1 MGERVA
7 FNLFPI
13 IRVLAPLVGPDTI
26 AKRLTTVLTIL
37 VALMV
42 FAKLP
47 ATLIDVNAT
56 TALMDL
62 IVNWMSNQLF
72 YLCNQTIKQTKRVND
87 RKKSAIRQK
96 HILYYEK
103 TKFKGKTVIIELFFR
118 YKH

>member
-1 MGERVA
+1 LDIKPLFVKSPSPTILAPIVRAKMGERVA

-13 IRVLAPLVGPDTI
+13 IRVLVPLVGPDTI

-37 VALMV
+37 AALMV

-62 IVNWMSNQLF
+62 IVNWMW
-72 YLCNQTIKQTKRVND
+72 T
-87 RKKSAIRQK
+87 SARQI
-96 HILYYEK
+96 HAV
-103 TKFKGKTVIIELFFR
+103 TTVTVLIVTGLTS
-118 YKH
+118 K

>member
-13 IRVLAPLVGPDTI
+13 IRVLVPLVGPDTI

-37 VALMV
+37 AALMV

-62 IVNWMSNQLF
+62 IVDWMW
-72 YLCNQTIKQTKRVND
+72 T
-87 RKKSAIRQK
+87 SARQIHAVTTAPVLIVTDLTSK
-96 HILYYEK
+96 
-103 TKFKGKTVIIELFFR
+103 
-118 YKH
+118 